1 MKYTNELD
9 TEIAFKTSRS
19 GGKGGQHVNKTETK
33 VLLMFEIVS
42 SKILKNSEKDRLL
55 LKLKNRI
62 NQDGYLLLQN
72 SKSRSQLTNKELV
85 VIEFYHLINKALHIK
100 KKRKSTNPTNA
111 SIKKR
116 LDSKK
121 RQAEKK
127 KNRRSSY

>member
-85 VIEFYHLINKALHIK
+85 VIEFYHLINKALHIQ

>member
-1 MKYTNELD
+1 
-9 TEIAFKTSRS
+9 
-19 GGKGGQHVNKTETK
+19 
-33 VLLMFEIVS
+33 MFEIVS

-85 VIEFYHLINKALHIK
+85 VAELYRLINKALHIQ

>member
-85 VIEFYHLINKALHIK
+85 VVEFYHLINKALYIQ
-100 KKRKSTNPTNA
+100 KKRKSTKPTNA

>member
-1 MKYTNELD
+1 MYIGTNLTCARIDLAILNFLDMYLLQLFKDELL
-9 TEIAFKTSRS
+9 
-19 GGKGGQHVNKTETK
+19 HNH
-33 VLLMFEIVS
+33 LS

-85 VIEFYHLINKALHIK
+85 VIEFYHLINKALHIQ